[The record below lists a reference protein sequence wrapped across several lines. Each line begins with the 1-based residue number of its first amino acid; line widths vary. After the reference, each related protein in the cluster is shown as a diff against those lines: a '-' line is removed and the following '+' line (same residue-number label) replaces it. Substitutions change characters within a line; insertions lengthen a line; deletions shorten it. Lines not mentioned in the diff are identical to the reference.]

1 MKTLRKQL
9 IFVCLLISSLL
20 VAQSE
25 QIFFEHLTTKDG
37 LSQNDI
43 NGIYQDSRGF
53 MWFGTHEGLNKFDGY
68 SFTTYKPDPNKVGT
82 INSNL
87 AFAITED
94 QSANLWIGT
103 TGSGL
108 NFFDRRTELFSVIEH
123 IPGDEKSL
131 ISNYIT
137 AIYVDDNNFLWVGTK
152 EGLDYINLTK
162 REEGF
167 THVEFPMIDR
177 EEVSL
182 YVNALYDDQKG
193 NVWIGTNHGLWKMS
207 NPVDEIIPA
216 ASLIPL
222 SDSVRSERVMSLHA
236 DKFGALIIGTR
247 KGIYYQT
254 EKGVNNTFV
263 KFYDEVFRSIQT
275 DEKNRIWAGSNV
287 GLFCFKSIHHSSVPV
302 FVAKYTNDPI
312 DPNSLSKDV
321 IRTVYADRTGMIWV
335 GTNGGGLNKFF
346 PEGKPFR
353 VFRKSYH
360 ANSLSYNKIR
370 TFYEDSN
377 GTLWIGTEGGGLNYV
392 SGQNDDRAYNAFKH
406 ISFPRKTFALEEVT
420 LNKKRTLLLGA
431 EGQPG
436 FYQMNVDE
444 TDASYEP
451 VPIREV
457 NGFVF
462 SLTQDFRGKIWIGTY
477 QNGLYCWTPDAAKPE
492 DRWRNFQHDV
502 NDSTSLSNNIIRKVY
517 EDSKGNIWIGTGH
530 GLNKLSADEVSKARP
545 TFVHFTL
552 DPDDSTSIS
561 HNYILDIYEGSDEQ
575 LWIGTFGGGIN
586 SLDISKDSKQDHFVT
601 YGEREG
607 LPNQVIK
614 SIQEDDA
621 GFLWISTNKGLS
633 KFDPIKKVFT
643 NYDEHDGL
651 QSNEFS
657 ELASLRRND
666 GEMLFGG
673 VNGFNAFYPDQIY
686 ENNKLPSVIISELL
700 IANKK
705 VEVGQ
710 KVKGRVLLPSAISEL
725 EELQLKASENSF
737 SIEFTA
743 LHFMAPAKNK
753 FAYKLEG
760 FDQDWIYTAADKRFA
775 TYTNLPPG
783 IYTLMIKASNND
795 GLWNETPKQL
805 RIKITPPFWLKWY
818 AYVFYALLI
827 IGFMFLYRRYTI
839 IGIHEKHQLT
849 LDKLKNEKTEE
860 ISKQK
865 LQFFTNISHELRT
878 PLTLIKGPLDNL
890 LLNESVRQIPELNG
904 KMSLMQR
911 NTKYLLRLVNQIL
924 DFRKLDQ
931 GKMKLSLRQGD
942 VVSFVSEVVET
953 FSFLA
958 KNKNIDIEIDK
969 NTERIVLW
977 FDPDVL
983 EKVLY
988 NLLSNACKFTPENG
1002 QITIKMTTVFE
1013 QQKEAAKQEA
1023 LQHYFELRVM
1033 DTGPGIS
1040 PQHAE
1045 HVFERFYQEDQ
1056 KNKPGAGIGLAFSKS
1071 LVELHLG
1078 EIAIE
1083 QRQGGG
1089 ACFLVKLPL
1098 NESVYQASDFSKA
1111 QLSSY
1116 QVFEE
1121 TENRLGAELESEAVL
1136 TQNNEDKTALPLLL
1150 IIDDN
1155 ADVRSFLHQ
1164 GLQNDFRIIAAKNG
1178 GEGFEMCIQ
1187 HLPDIIISDVMMPVL
1202 NGIALCAKIKADSR
1216 VSHIP
1221 IILLTAKSTEE
1232 NELEGINCG
1241 ADAYIRKP
1249 FSLEILRVK
1258 MANIIRFREDLKRR
1272 FRKESLLE
1280 PSEISAE
1287 SSDEIF
1293 LQKTMEIM
1301 ETYLSNPDLSVE
1313 FVAKEMGISKSKLY
1327 LQIKTLTGQ
1336 STNEFIRTIR
1346 LKRAAQLIERR
1357 DYSIKEIMSLT
1368 GFNTASYFS
1377 KCFKRQFGILP
1388 SEYAQQ
1394 VKSKSELH

>member
-1 MKTLRKQL
+1 M
-9 IFVCLLISSLL
+9 
-20 VAQSE
+20 
-25 QIFFEHLTTKDG
+25 
-37 LSQNDI
+37 
-43 NGIYQDSRGF
+43 
-53 MWFGTHEGLNKFDGY
+53 
-68 SFTTYKPDPNKVGT
+68 
-82 INSNL
+82 
-87 AFAITED
+87 
-94 QSANLWIGT
+94 
-103 TGSGL
+103 
-108 NFFDRRTELFSVIEH
+108 
-123 IPGDEKSL
+123 
-131 ISNYIT
+131 
-137 AIYVDDNNFLWVGTK
+137 
-152 EGLDYINLTK
+152 
-162 REEGF
+162 
-167 THVEFPMIDR
+167 
-177 EEVSL
+177 
-182 YVNALYDDQKG
+182 
-193 NVWIGTNHGLWKMS
+193 
-207 NPVDEIIPA
+207 
-216 ASLIPL
+216 
-222 SDSVRSERVMSLHA
+222 
-236 DKFGALIIGTR
+236 
-247 KGIYYQT
+247 
-254 EKGVNNTFV
+254 
-263 KFYDEVFRSIQT
+263 
-275 DEKNRIWAGSNV
+275 
-287 GLFCFKSIHHSSVPV
+287 
-302 FVAKYTNDPI
+302 
-312 DPNSLSKDV
+312 
-321 IRTVYADRTGMIWV
+321 
-335 GTNGGGLNKFF
+335 
-346 PEGKPFR
+346 
-353 VFRKSYH
+353 
-360 ANSLSYNKIR
+360 
-370 TFYEDSN
+370 
-377 GTLWIGTEGGGLNYV
+377 
-392 SGQNDDRAYNAFKH
+392 
-406 ISFPRKTFALEEVT
+406 
-420 LNKKRTLLLGA
+420 
-431 EGQPG
+431 
-436 FYQMNVDE
+436 
-444 TDASYEP
+444 
-451 VPIREV
+451 
-457 NGFVF
+457 
-462 SLTQDFRGKIWIGTY
+462 
-477 QNGLYCWTPDAAKPE
+477 
-492 DRWRNFQHDV
+492 
-502 NDSTSLSNNIIRKVY
+502 
-517 EDSKGNIWIGTGH
+517 
-530 GLNKLSADEVSKARP
+530 
-545 TFVHFTL
+545 
-552 DPDDSTSIS
+552 
-561 HNYILDIYEGSDEQ
+561 
-575 LWIGTFGGGIN
+575 
-586 SLDISKDSKQDHFVT
+586 
-601 YGEREG
+601 
-607 LPNQVIK
+607 
-614 SIQEDDA
+614 
-621 GFLWISTNKGLS
+621 
-633 KFDPIKKVFT
+633 
-643 NYDEHDGL
+643 
-651 QSNEFS
+651 
-657 ELASLRRND
+657 
-666 GEMLFGG
+666 
-673 VNGFNAFYPDQIY
+673 
-686 ENNKLPSVIISELL
+686 
-700 IANKK
+700 
-705 VEVGQ
+705 
-710 KVKGRVLLPSAISEL
+710 
-725 EELQLKASENSF
+725 
-737 SIEFTA
+737 
-743 LHFMAPAKNK
+743 
-753 FAYKLEG
+753 
-760 FDQDWIYTAADKRFA
+760 
-775 TYTNLPPG
+775 
-783 IYTLMIKASNND
+783 
-795 GLWNETPKQL
+795 
-805 RIKITPPFWLKWY
+805 
-818 AYVFYALLI
+818 
-827 IGFMFLYRRYTI
+827 
-839 IGIHEKHQLT
+839 
-849 LDKLKNEKTEE
+849 
-860 ISKQK
+860 
-865 LQFFTNISHELRT
+865 
-878 PLTLIKGPLDNL
+878 
-890 LLNESVRQIPELNG
+890 
-904 KMSLMQR
+904 
-911 NTKYLLRLVNQIL
+911 
-924 DFRKLDQ
+924 
-931 GKMKLSLRQGD
+931 
-942 VVSFVSEVVET
+942 VET

-1013 QQKEAAKQEA
+1013 QQKEAAKQET